1 MTFVASLLALI
12 YVLLPLGAIGVGAWR
27 ARRDRS
33 AKPLRPV
40 LTTLASAVVIGFALN
55 FAYAQAAAARW
66 RVSEVLLTG
75 WFLAGVL
82 LVLKGFDLALQK
94 GATWLATRLPARVG
108 ERGRRAAALVV
119 RCVMLFTLGMPYV
132 MAIGMVYRCK
142 VRGADPMEQFGFPFE
157 DVSFGATSS
166 GVFPGR
172 GDVRLAGWWIPARP
186 PHGGDATPA
195 GWGTRT
201 VLLCHGLGSSKAN
214 ALGVA
219 EHLLR
224 AGYNVLAVDLR
235 AHGDSGGH
243 VTAFGDAERRDVL
256 AAVAWLRRERP
267 AQAQRIFGVGASM
280 GAAALV
286 AAAGDPSDEGR
297 AIDAVAVYGTYDDL
311 GALARTVCDRQFPRP
326 LNWLGRHVAVPL
338 AGLHAGRSLADFAP
352 GDAIARLSPRPV
364 LVIHGTEDEIIAF
377 EHGRRLF
384 DRAGEPKRSLWIA
397 GDHKSVLNDAGA
409 AREVRAF
416 FDSAAAPNNAR
427 APSSSSS

>member
-1 MTFVASLLALI
+1 MTFVASLLDLV
-12 YVLLPLGAIGVGAWR
+12 YVLIPLVVIGVGAWR

-40 LTTLASAVVIGFALN
+40 LTTLVSALVIGFALN

-82 LVLKGFDLALQK
+82 LVLKGFGVALQR
-94 GATWLATRLPARVG
+94 GATWLATRLPTRVG
-108 ERGRRAAALVV
+108 ERGRRATALGV

-142 VRGADPMEQFGFPFE
+142 VAGADPMEQLGFPFE
-157 DVSFGATSS
+157 DVTFGATSS
-166 GVFPGR
+166 GVLPSR
-172 GDVRLAGWWIPARP
+172 NDVALAGWWIPARP
-186 PHGGDATPA
+186 LHVGEAAPA

-214 ALGVA
+214 AVGVA
-219 EHLLR
+219 EHLVR
-224 AGYNVLAVDLR
+224 AGYNVLAFDFR
-235 AHGDSGGH
+235 AHGGSGGH

-267 AQAQRIFGVGASM
+267 AQARRIFGVGASM

-286 AAAGDPSDEGR
+286 AAAADPSPEGR

-326 LNWLGRHVAVPL
+326 LNWLGRHMAVPL
-338 AGLHAGRSLADFAP
+338 AGLHAGRPLADFAP
-352 GDAIARLSPRPV
+352 GDVAERLSPRPL
-364 LVIHGTEDEIIAF
+364 LVIHGTDDEIIAF

-384 DRAGEPKRSLWIA
+384 ERAGEPRSHLWIP
-397 GDHKSVLNDAGA
+397 GDHNSVLNDAGA
-409 AREVRAF
+409 ARAVREF
-416 FDSAAAPNNAR
+416 FDAAVPHD
-427 APSSSSS
+427 